1 MALTYLSTTISNPA
15 GGKPLTRKMLV
26 DSGATY
32 SVVPATTL
40 KKLKIK
46 PIKKQKF
53 ILANGE
59 EIEKFIGEARFAIGK
74 ENMTAP
80 VVFGDEE
87 VWLLGA
93 TTLEN
98 MGFILDPINRQLKS
112 LPLTL

>member
-74 ENMTAP
+74 DQPQT
-80 VVFGDEE
+80 
-87 VWLLGA
+87 
-93 TTLEN
+93 
-98 MGFILDPINRQLKS
+98 LKS
-112 LPLTL
+112 PAHNLIRGHYLG